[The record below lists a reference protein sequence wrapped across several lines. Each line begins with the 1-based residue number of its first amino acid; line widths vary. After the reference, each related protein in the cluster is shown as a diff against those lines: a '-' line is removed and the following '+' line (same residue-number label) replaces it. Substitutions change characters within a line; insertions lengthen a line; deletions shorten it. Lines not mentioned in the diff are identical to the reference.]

1 MLGTRNMS
9 SLISVN
15 LNVIKQPDLISTFN
29 TEEENF
35 KRMSEFFITGLTK
48 DIVDDLKDNLAAG
61 KSRSY
66 LIAGRPGVGKTTQLL
81 FIANLLNS
89 SGTEPLFD
97 VIKDRAGD
105 FIADVKEKIG
115 KYLIVFPQPIIQADE
130 VKFTSNIITAIN
142 GAIAQKGYN
151 FAPGSGDNLIE
162 TLKETIDFLKNNT
175 DINGI
180 AIIMGDIDHLISI
193 MEKEEPD
200 PSVGQVYDFLD
211 FLKNGADLPIAF
223 VCSGSFFPN
232 NYATFGV
239 EKDSLTKVGDRF
251 DRLFWFEY
259 NDDEW
264 IGMIR
269 GNILQQTSPDALV
282 VLTTNP
288 EFINL
293 ASFINTVGLYSEK
306 GEKFVLNNILP
317 GTFPLHPFT
326 LYFLPKLSQKISS
339 EGKNL
344 MAFFRDSSPGSFR
357 YFLDT
362 FSIFQASGKLSVY
375 TPDYLFSYYENTI
388 KQSTALRNIYN
399 SVEKAYMLSGNLP
412 LARRVIRLVALMQ
425 IIDDPAIRPTKKN
438 IMESLH
444 LIPRDLGKFEPML
457 IEMIQKGGFS
467 FDPSTQEVM
476 LPVERTGIN
485 LREYINTQVEKIKDI
500 FDPADI
506 LNSRYS
512 LKIEESL
519 EYNKRFSTDRKAY
532 RRYVNM
538 KDLRDEE
545 FTEKLIKTLGSGC
558 GKNMGSVGVLYM
570 VTDDDDELME
580 ARNILTQEERW
591 ASPVFVVAVPIRPPG
606 FLSLLMEKVALEDLA
621 ENVPPFT
628 KPGTP
633 ERDLLEAQLKE
644 IDEQIN
650 DRMEYYLRPD
660 RLYWYYQ
667 NNLIRQMQNKSINEL
682 ADALMEENFTHFPII
697 PNPVIS
703 SFQDKKTYRVYRAC
717 AVDKVLT
724 SIDTIKLPLVITDPV
739 NTIIRDVLVNFGI
752 MEKLCEKDE
761 FAHYKVVRG
770 MITMASTIKDIWNYL
785 YQSIITAE
793 GEGKKVIQID
803 QIITPLLSPP
813 YGLTP
818 SLLELLLSAIF
829 RICDH
834 EVDIFRN
841 YREMKKTNEQSSL
854 VRLKKGYEAIRAI
867 STDPGDCIVYLTEFP
882 AEEKLFVNKV
892 IEMFTRQTKEY
903 ADSPLWAE
911 GKKAIMDWF
920 DSLSEMTRKN
930 INYEGKHTIEFL
942 DKIEKE
948 GKSRP
953 PREFFRELLPEALG
967 YKHSDFSFKEHALIL
982 LERLKNIFIETTRF
996 SQLKKVALWKAIRTM
1011 FSGKEKDFGEMFKE
1025 WEENI
1030 PEDINFDELPDDAR
1044 ILLEVDPTADLET
1057 QFLNQIPEEMG
1068 LKSIEVWEYDKTME
1082 YLARLSRAKM
1092 EIDMGDILTIFRIPE
1107 KKEPKNEV
1115 TKNIME
1121 KVFAKIGVDES
1132 EKEIFIVELM
1142 EKMVWE

>member
-29 TEEENF
+29 TEEENS
-35 KRMSEFFITGLTK
+35 KRMSEFFVTGLTK
-48 DIVDDLKDNLAAG
+48 DIIDDFQENLAAG

-66 LIAGRPGVGKTTQLL
+66 LIAGRPGVGKTTLLL
-81 FIANLLNS
+81 FLANLLNT
-89 SGTEPLFD
+89 SGNEPLFD
-97 VIKDRAGD
+97 IMKDRAGD
-105 FIADVKEKIG
+105 SLADTKKQLG
-115 KYLIVFPQPIIQADE
+115 KFLVVFPQPITQPDE
-130 VKFTSNIITAIN
+130 VRFNSNLITAIN
-142 GAIAQKGYN
+142 GAIAQKGYQ
-151 FAPGSGDNLIE
+151 FAPSTGDSLTD
-162 TLKETIDFLKNNT
+162 TLKETIDFLKSNT
-175 DINGI
+175 DIKGI
-180 AIIMGDIDHLISI
+180 AIMMGDMAPLISE
-193 MEKEEPD
+193 MEKDEPS
-200 PSVGQVYDFLD
+200 PATQQIFDFLD
-211 FLKNGADLPIAF
+211 FLKIESDMPVAF
-223 VCSGSFFPN
+223 VGTGSFLPN

-239 EKDSLTKVGDRF
+239 ERDSMNKVGSHF
-251 DRLFWFEY
+251 DRLLWFEY

-264 IGMIR
+264 IGIIR

-288 EFINL
+288 EFMSL
-293 ASFINTVGLYSEK
+293 ATFINNVGLYSEK
-306 GEKFVLNNILP
+306 GEKYVLNNILP

-326 LYFLPKLSQKISS
+326 LYFLPRLSQKISS

-357 YFLDT
+357 YFLET

-388 KQSTALRNIYN
+388 KQSTSLRNIYN

-425 IIDDPAIRPTKKN
+425 IIDDPTIRPTKKN

-444 LIPRDLGKFEPML
+444 LIPRDSGKFEPML

-467 FDPSTQEVM
+467 FDPETQEVM

-485 LREYINTQVEKIKDI
+485 LREYINAQVEKIKDS
-500 FDPADI
+500 FDPAEL
-506 LNSRYS
+506 LNSRYT
-512 LKIEESL
+512 LKNEESI
-519 EYNKRFSTDRKAY
+519 EYNTRFSTDRKAY
-532 RRYVNM
+532 RRYVNI
-538 KDLRDEE
+538 KDLRDDD
-545 FTEKLIKTLGSGC
+545 FASGLMKTLGRGC
-558 GKNMGSVGVLYM
+558 GKNLGSVGVLYM

-580 ARNILTQEERW
+580 ARNILTQEDRW
-591 ASPVFVVAVPIRPPG
+591 ASPIFVVAVPIRPPG

-621 ENVPPFT
+621 ANVPPFT
-628 KPGTP
+628 KPNTP
-633 ERDLLEAQLKE
+633 ERDLLESQLKE
-644 IDEQIN
+644 IDGQIS
-650 DRMEYYLRPD
+650 DKMEYYLRPD

-667 NNLIRQMQNKSINEL
+667 KNLIRQMQNKSINEL

-703 SFQDKKTYRVYRAC
+703 SFQDKKTYRVYRAN
-717 AVDKVLT
+717 AVEKILT
-724 SIDTIKLPLVITDPV
+724 SIDTIKIPMEITDPV

-752 MEKLCEKDE
+752 LEKLCEKDD
-761 FAHYKVVRG
+761 FIHYKVIHG
-770 MITMASTIKDIWNYL
+770 MIDMASTVKDIWNYL

-818 SLLELLLSAIF
+818 SLLEVLLASIF

-834 EVDIFRN
+834 EVDIFKN
-841 YREMKKTNEQSSL
+841 YREMQKTGEQGAL
-854 VRLKKGYEAIRAI
+854 IRLHKGYEAIRAI
-867 STDPGDCIVYLTEFP
+867 STDPEDCIVYLTEFP

-903 ADSPLWAE
+903 ADTPLWAE
-911 GKKAIMDWF
+911 GKKAVMDWF
-920 DSLSEMTRKN
+920 ESLSEMTRKN
-930 INYEGKHTIEFL
+930 INYEGKYTVEFL
-942 DKIEKE
+942 DRITKE
-948 GKSRP
+948 GKEKA

-967 YKHSDFSFKEHALIL
+967 YRHSDFSFKEHALIL
-982 LERLKNIFIETTRF
+982 LERMKNVYIETTRF
-996 SQLKKVALWKAIRTM
+996 SQLKKVALWKAVRTM
-1011 FSGKEKDFGEMFKE
+1011 FAGKEKDFGEMFKQ
-1025 WEENI
+1025 WEEDI
-1030 PEDINFDELPDDAR
+1030 PEDLNFDDLPTDSK

-1057 QFLNQIPEEMG
+1057 QFLNRIPEEMG
-1068 LKSIEVWEYDKTME
+1068 LKSIEAWEYDKTME

-1115 TKNIME
+1115 ARNIME

>member
-29 TEEENF
+29 SEDENSR
-35 KRMSEFFITGLTK
+35 RMSEFFITGLTR
-48 DIVDDLKDNLAAG
+48 DIIDDFQENLTAG

-81 FIANLLNS
+81 FLANLLSS
-89 SGTEPLFD
+89 SGNEALFNTM
-97 VIKDRAGD
+97 KDRAGEFLSD
-105 FIADVKEKIG
+105 IKEQLG
-115 KYLIVFPQPIIQADE
+115 KFLVVFPQPLTHTEDA
-130 VKFTSNIITAIN
+130 KFDSNVITAIN
-142 GAIAQKGYN
+142 GAISQKGYN
-151 FAPGSGDNLIE
+151 FAPTAGGTLPE
-162 TLKETIDFLKNNT
+162 TLKETAEFLKNDT
-175 DINGI
+175 DIKGI
-180 AIIMGDIDHLISI
+180 AIIMGDMAPIVSG
-193 MEKEEPD
+193 MEKDEPD
-200 PSVGQVYDFLD
+200 SATQQIFDFLD
-211 FLKNGADLPIAF
+211 FLKSESEFPIAF
-223 VCSGSFFPN
+223 VGTGSFLPN

-239 EKDSLTKVGDRF
+239 EKDSMNRVGSRF
-251 DRLFWFEY
+251 DRLLWFEY
-259 NDDEW
+259 DDDEW
-264 IGMIR
+264 IGLVR

-288 EFINL
+288 EFMSL
-293 ASFINTVGLYSEK
+293 AAFINNVGLYSDR
-306 GEKFVLNNILP
+306 GEKFVLTNILP

-357 YFLDT
+357 YFLET

-388 KQSTALRNIYN
+388 KQSTSLRNIYN
-399 SVEKAYMLSGNLP
+399 AVEKAYMLSGNLP

-425 IIDDPAIRPTKKN
+425 IIDDPTIRPTKKN

-476 LPVERTGIN
+476 LPVEKTGIN
-485 LREYINTQVEKIKDI
+485 LREYINIQVEKIKEN
-500 FDPADI
+500 FDPAEL
-506 LNSRYS
+506 LNKRYS
-512 LKIEESL
+512 LKNEESL

-532 RRYVNM
+532 RRYVNI
-538 KDLRDEE
+538 KDLRDDD
-545 FTEKLIKTLGSGC
+545 FVNRLLKSLGRGC
-558 GKNMGSVGVLYM
+558 GKNMGSVGVMYM

-580 ARNILTQEERW
+580 ARNILTQEDRW
-591 ASPVFVVAVPIRPPG
+591 ASPIFVVAVPIRPPG

-628 KPGTP
+628 KLNTP
-633 ERDLLEAQLKE
+633 ERDLLETQLKE

-667 NNLIRQMQNKSINEL
+667 KNLIRQMQSKSINEL
-682 ADALMEENFTHFPII
+682 ADALMEENFTHFPVI

-703 SFQDKKTYRVYRAC
+703 SFQDKKTYRVYRSN
-717 AVDKVLT
+717 AVEKILT
-724 SIDTIKLPLVITDPV
+724 SVDTIKIPLEIDDPV

-752 MEKLCEKDE
+752 MEKLCDKEGYT
-761 FAHYKVVRG
+761 HYKVVRS

-793 GEGKKVIQID
+793 GEGKKVINVD

-818 SLLELLLSAIF
+818 SLLELLLASIF

-834 EVDIFRN
+834 EVDIFKN
-841 YREMKKTNEQSSL
+841 YREMKKTGEQSAL
-854 VRLKKGYEAIRAI
+854 VRLPGGYEAIRAI
-867 STDPGDCIVYLTEFP
+867 ATDPEDCIVYLTEYP

-892 IEMFTRQTKEY
+892 IEMFTRQTMEY
-903 ADSPLWAE
+903 ADSPLWTE
-911 GKKAIMDWF
+911 GRKAVLDWF
-920 DSLSEMTRKN
+920 ESLSEMTRKN
-930 INYEGKHTIEFL
+930 NYYEGKYTVEFL
-942 DKIEKE
+942 DRMEKH
-948 GKSRP
+948 GKEQA
-953 PREFFRELLPEALG
+953 PREFFREFLPEALG
-967 YKHSDFSFKEHALIL
+967 YKHTDFSFKEHALIL
-982 LERLKNIFIETTRF
+982 LERLKNVYIETTRF
-996 SQLKKVALWKAIRTM
+996 SQLKKVALWKAVRTM
-1011 FSGKEKDFGEMFKE
+1011 FAGKEKDFGEMFKE

-1030 PEDINFDELPDDAR
+1030 PDDINFDELPTDAK
-1044 ILLEVDPTADLET
+1044 ILLEVDPTADLES
-1057 QFLNQIPEEMG
+1057 QFLTRIPEEMG
-1068 LKSIEVWEYDKTME
+1068 LKSIEYWEYDKTME

-1107 KKEPKNEV
+1107 KKDPKNEV
-1115 TKNIME
+1115 ARNIME

-1132 EKEIFIVELM
+1132 EKEVFIVELM